1 MVLQNNINLNLI
13 LNTLIILLLEIRS
26 RVSILILKDVLK
38 NENVFQLINDNPT
51 LKDIYN
57 FSYLNSKEDPPL
69 LKEITLLFQELRT
82 SIIFSLD
89 RLENDFKGK
98 L

>member
-1 MVLQNNINLNLI
+1 MQ
-13 LNTLIILLLEIRS
+13 EHKK
-26 RVSILILKDVLK
+26 SILILKDVLK

-69 LKEITLLFQELRT
+69 LKEITLLFQELKT

-89 RLENDFKGK
+89 RLENEFKGK

>member
-1 MVLQNNINLNLI
+1 MQ
-13 LNTLIILLLEIRS
+13 EHKK
-26 RVSILILKDVLK
+26 SILILKDVLK
-38 NENVFQLINDNPT
+38 NENVFQLINDNHT

-69 LKEITLLFQELRT
+69 LKEITILFSELRN
-82 SIIFSLD
+82 SINCSLD

-98 L
+98 LQQNHL